1 MTRKLGL
8 AAGTLAIAGF
18 AAFFAA
24 SAAAQSATPAA
35 QSATPAALEDQLKT
49 KFKPAKLG
57 SRGQVVLDPGTVL
70 TIQKGGLVGISPWLI
85 VVCPSTYKDG
95 KMHSP
100 NAICLL
106 ATHDVTHDLT
116 VNEKVYVE
124 SIGVDEKKD
133 KIELEVVECDSCNG
147 KRSAYKAKIAFQFSK
162 GQLKATGIDK
172 VAGVIGEVF
181 AVDSSSETTS
191 ESTQQAKTE
200 QVKPSQPVDA
210 QTAVNQTVS
219 QPSQPPADPAT
230 PAQPIQVGQTLEEV
244 QANIGVKLNATADL
258 GNKQIYRYNGQ
269 KIIVENGKVTE
280 IQ

>member
-1 MTRKLGL
+1 MIRKLGI
-8 AAGTLAIAGF
+8 AAGTMALAVL
-18 AAFFAA
+18 AAFFPA
-24 SAAAQSATPAA
+24 SAAAQSATPA
-35 QSATPAALEDQLKT
+35 SLEDQLKT

-116 VNEKVYVE
+116 VNDKIYVE
-124 SIGVDEKKD
+124 NISVDQKKD

-147 KRSAYKAKIAFQFSK
+147 KRSAYKAKIEFQFPK
-162 GQLKATGIDK
+162 GELKSTAIDK
-172 VAGVIGEVF
+172 VTDVIGEVF
-181 AVDSSSETTS
+181 SIDTSSNG
-191 ESTQQAKTE
+191 TQQATTE
-200 QVKPSQPVDA
+200 TVQPSPPVDSQTAINRPVPKPS
-210 QTAVNQTVS
+210 
-219 QPSQPPADPAT
+219 PPEASPAA
-230 PAQPIQVGQTLEEV
+230 PAPPIQVGQTLEEV
-244 QANIGVKLNATADL
+244 QANTGGKMELTTDL
-258 GNKQIYRYNGQ
+258 GDTKIYRYDG
-269 KIIVENGKVTE
+269 KRIKFEDGKVTE